1 MPLDPLAARFASDHA
16 PPYKQGSGAH
26 RGRRT
31 RRGGRVKVR
40 RVLYMAALVASRF
53 NRTLKTFYDRLV
65 AADKLKNVTLV
76 SGMRELIVLL
86 NHLLKNPQSKIA

>member
-16 PPYKQGSGAH
+16 PPYKLGSGAR

-76 SGMRELIVLL
+76 SGMR
-86 NHLLKNPQSKIA
+86 

>member
-16 PPYKQGSGAH
+16 PPYNQDSGAH

-31 RRGGRVKVR
+31 RRSGRVKVR
-40 RVLYMAALVASRF
+40 RVLYMAALVVSRL
-53 NRTLKTFYDRLV
+53 NPTLKTFYDRLV
-65 AADKLKNVTLV
+65 AADKLKKVTLV

-86 NHLLKNPQSKIA
+86 NHLLKNPLSKLA

>member
-26 RGRRT
+26 RGRCT

-76 SGMRELIVLL
+76 SGMR
-86 NHLLKNPQSKIA
+86 